1 MQEELDDMIDISTE
15 MLEICD
21 RMTGE
26 DKDAMERL
34 IYTLFAMLTALKDM
48 RMYEDQEAESDDP
61 MGC

>member
-1 MQEELDDMIDISTE
+1 MQEELDDMIDISGE

-61 MGC
+61 MN

>member
-1 MQEELDDMIDISTE
+1 MQEELDDMIDISSE

-21 RMTGE
+21 RMTGD

-48 RMYEDQEAESDDP
+48 HYEDEEPDDP
-61 MGC
+61 MN

>member
-1 MQEELDDMIDISTE
+1 MQEELDDMIDISGE

-34 IYTLFAMLTALKDM
+34 IYTLFAMLNALKDM

-61 MGC
+61 MN

>member
-1 MQEELDDMIDISTE
+1 MQEELDDMINISTE

-61 MGC
+61 MN

>member
-61 MGC
+61 MN

>member
-1 MQEELDDMIDISTE
+1 MQEELDDMIDISGE

-48 RMYEDQEAESDDP
+48 RMYAEEAESDDP
-61 MGC
+61 MN

>member
-1 MQEELDDMIDISTE
+1 MQEELDDMIDISSE

-61 MGC
+61 MN